1 MLFKKVRYDEKDIPE
16 FDYEEVPA
24 EELYEDGELTAL
36 QVNNKVLDKVFYT
49 GEWKLVRKVEWND
62 NEYK

>member
-1 MLFKKVRYDEKDIPE
+1 MLFKKVRYDSKEVPE

-49 GEWKLVRKVEWND
+49 GEWKLVREIVK
-62 NEYK
+62 